1 VLLLPIT
8 LAVMGIIVLV
18 PVLPQLMAHFEAI
31 PNYKYLIQGGVLTM
45 PALCVMMFS
54 PAAGWLADR
63 FGRRRLLILAMVLYA
78 LLGIC
83 PLLLD
88 DLYAIIASRVGV
100 GACESVVVTVSTTL
114 ISDYFKGADRE
125 KWLASQTAV
134 ASASSLVLI
143 YISGLLGATYG
154 WRGPFA
160 IYVFSLI
167 LAAGIWLLT
176 WEPTPDSRAER
187 VAADMATQG
196 AAKFPWGRMSGICV
210 VTLFAS
216 IMFYTVQT
224 QSSLALNSLGI
235 RDPAKL
241 GLLTAIACVGVLVGT
256 LIFRLLARFALN
268 RLLAL
273 EFLIIGAG
281 FMSMGKAGNSW
292 QFVVGAAMNQIGCG
306 MILPTLLTWATR
318 GLQFEFRGRGNGTW
332 QATFALGQFLSGMVV
347 TLLGDTVGGILPA
360 FFFLGVANAA
370 AAVISG
376 LARARPGASVPA
388 L

>member
-1 VLLLPIT
+1 
-8 LAVMGIIVLV
+8 
-18 PVLPQLMAHFEAI
+18 
-31 PNYKYLIQGGVLTM
+31 
-45 PALCVMMFS
+45 
-54 PAAGWLADR
+54 
-63 FGRRRLLILAMVLYA
+63 
-78 LLGIC
+78 
-83 PLLLD
+83 
-88 DLYAIIASRVGV
+88 
-100 GACESVVVTVSTTL
+100 
-114 ISDYFKGADRE
+114 
-125 KWLASQTAV
+125 
-134 ASASSLVLI
+134 
-143 YISGLLGATYG
+143 
-154 WRGPFA
+154 
-160 IYVFSLI
+160 
-167 LAAGIWLLT
+167 
-176 WEPTPDSRAER
+176 
-187 VAADMATQG
+187 
-196 AAKFPWGRMSGICV
+196 
-210 VTLFAS
+210 
-216 IMFYTVQT
+216 MFYTVQT

>member
-1 VLLLPIT
+1 MLLLPIT